1 MPSDTNK
8 GGGNTP
14 SFDLSQFLGSPYTIT
29 VYVNQAPHISENLW
43 TSSDT
48 GWVYEDQEVMDA
60 IDEMLN
66 NSEDFPLG
74 EDLIQGVIN
83 GKSFNRDD

>member
-1 MPSDTNK
+1 MPNGTNK

-14 SFDLSQFLGSPYTIT
+14 PFDLSKFLNSPYTIT
-29 VYVNQAPHISENLW
+29 YIINVDPFIQDSLW
-43 TSSDT
+43 SLRDTS
-48 GWVYEDQEVMDA
+48 WVYDDQEVMDA

-74 EDLIQGVIN
+74 EELIQGVIN